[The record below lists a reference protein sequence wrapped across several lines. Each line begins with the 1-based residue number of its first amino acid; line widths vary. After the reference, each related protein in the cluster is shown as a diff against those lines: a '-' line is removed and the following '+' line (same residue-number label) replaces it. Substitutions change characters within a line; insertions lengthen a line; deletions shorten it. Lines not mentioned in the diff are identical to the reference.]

1 MYNNFNQSNSG
12 FPKGAPKEPLEPGKI
27 VKTVLVIFAV
37 IAAIALVSTCW
48 YTVNDNQQAVITTF
62 GKVTSTSEAGIHFKL
77 PFGIQNV
84 DLVDVYNIQKIEIG
98 YSSKGETVE
107 SESKMITGDFN
118 IVNVDFFVEYK
129 ISDPIKYLYSAQKPA
144 LILKSLAQSQ
154 IRNVIGSFDVDSVLT
169 NEKTAIQM
177 QIKEL
182 IIEELEEYDIGL
194 SLLAVMI
201 QDAEPPTEQVNQA
214 FKNVETA
221 RQGMET
227 AINDAN
233 AYKNQM
239 LPDAVAK
246 ADKLIQNAEYLK
258 QNRINE
264 AVKQVAMFEAMF
276 SEYALNSAITKSR
289 MYFEAMEAVL
299 PGVKVIIDTS
309 SESSDINKL
318 LPIDKLS

>member
-1 MYNNFNQSNSG
+1 MNNNFNQSNYG
-12 FPKGAPKEPLEPGKI
+12 FPKGQPAPSIPTKTI
-27 VKTVLVIFAV
+27 VKYVLIAV
-37 IAAIALVSTCW
+37 VVLLAVGIVSSCF

-62 GKVTSTSEAGIHFKL
+62 GKVTDTSEAGMHMKL
-77 PFGIQNV
+77 PFGIQQV
-84 DLVDVYNIQKIEIG
+84 ELVDVYNIQKIEIG
-98 YSSKGETVE
+98 YSGDGESVVE
-107 SESKMITGDFN
+107 ESKMITGDFN

-129 ISDPIKYLYSAQKPA
+129 ISDPIKYLYSSEKPA

-194 SLLAVMI
+194 SLITVMI

-233 AYKNQM
+233 AYKNKM
-239 LPDAVAK
+239 LPEAEAA

-276 SEYALNSAITKSR
+276 SEYTLNSAITKSR
-289 MYFEAMEAVL
+289 MYFEAMESVL
-299 PGVKVIIDTS
+299 PGVKVIIDT
-309 SESSDINKL
+309 ESSSDVTKL
-318 LPIDKLS
+318 LPLDSLK

>member
-12 FPKGAPKEPLEPGKI
+12 FPKGTPKEPIEPGKI
-27 VKTVLVIFAV
+27 IKRVLLVFV
-37 IAAIALVSTCW
+37 LIAAIALVSTCW

-62 GKVTSTSEAGIHFKL
+62 GKVTSTNEAGIHFKL

-84 DLVDVYNIQKIEIG
+84 KLVDVHNIQKIEIG

-129 ISDPIKYLYSAQKPA
+129 ISDPIKYLYSSQKPA

-182 IIEELEEYDIGL
+182 IIEELEDYDIGL

-233 AYKNQM
+233 AYKNKM
-239 LPDAVAK
+239 LPEAIAK

-289 MYFEAMEAVL
+289 MYFEAMESVL

-309 SESSDINKL
+309 SEASDINKL